1 MYSGALFIMIDSCRI
16 HPEKGE
22 FFVRRY
28 PQHIRKASKK
38 VDIKAGLGLEKLF
51 TTYNYTIHNKLEKF
65 AFFCVILLKR
75 NCRGNNVS

>member
-51 TTYNYTIHNKLEKF
+51 TTYNYTIHNTLQILTFICDIIKL
-65 AFFCVILLKR
+65 I
-75 NCRGNNVS
+75 GNER